1 MIYAVATPK
10 IAFSAIKSL
19 TSHSHF
25 LELGCLYPI
34 SFWHTHFEE
43 EPFNF
48 LLNWEREG
56 KSQGK
61 SNKSFSSATNYC
73 WPTTFFSFSGN
84 INSISEF
91 FFMLTNEKI
100 TFGKKISTFLLIHSF
115 CSSDFLDF
123 WFFLHFYLFFDVL
136 PFYFIFCS

>member
-34 SFWHTHFEE
+34 SFWHNHFEE

-73 WPTTFFSFSGN
+73 WPTTFFQLFQWKHN
-84 INSISEF
+84 F
-91 FFMLTNEKI
+91 HFFMLTNEKI
-100 TFGKKISTFLLIHSF
+100 TLRKIINTFYSLEKVLFF
-115 CSSDFLDF
+115 CSSDFLDIWLF
-123 WFFLHFYLFFDVL
+123 KISGLFFC
-136 PFYFIFCS
+136 IFCS

>member
-100 TFGKKISTFLLIHSF
+100 TLRKKINTFFSLEKVSF
-115 CSSDFLDF
+115 LCSYDFLDI
-123 WFFLHFYLFFDVL
+123 WLFKISGL
-136 PFYFIFCS
+136 ILCIFCS

>member
-73 WPTTFFSFSGN
+73 WPTTFFFIQWKHKFHFWVFLHVN
-84 INSISEF
+84 KWENHI
-91 FFMLTNEKI
+91 EK
-100 TFGKKISTFLLIHSF
+100 KKSTLFTHSF
-115 CSSDFLDF
+115 VVLIFWIYDFLMF
-123 WFFLHFYLFFDVL
+123 CLFN
-136 PFYFIFCS
+136 IFCS

>member
-61 SNKSFSSATNYC
+61 SNKSFSSATNYR

-100 TFGKKISTFLLIHSF
+100 TLGKKISTFLLIHSF
-115 CSSDFLDF
+115 VVLIFWISDCSKFLD
-123 WFFLHFYLFFDVL
+123 
-136 PFYFIFCS
+136 